1 MAYRMES
8 FKLVSERFE
17 ERRRTAEREAS
28 LRRAELEAKSEELR
42 KIDAALAKTG
52 MRIFE
57 TACAGGADVP
67 ARIKAIRHENE
78 QLIEERR
85 AILSALGYPADY
97 TDIKYACSACSD
109 TGFVN
114 CKMCEC
120 MRRELILEGFRAS
133 GLGRMI
139 DRQSFENFSLSYY
152 SDSPDTLQQMETNLE
167 MAKIF
172 AENSPP
178 KYDNLLLFG
187 DTGLGKTH
195 LSTAI
200 ARRVIERGYEVKY
213 ETVQSIIDD
222 FAHDQFRSDGR
233 SFEDRGRAYL
243 EAELLIIDDL
253 GTEMTNTFTVSVLYR
268 LLNTRINNGLSTV
281 ISTNLSQS
289 ELRSRY
295 TDRIA
300 SRVFGEFR
308 MMRFEGRDVRFQQ
321 LTEK

>member
-17 ERRRTAEREAS
+17 ERRRTAEREAAQ
-28 LRRAELEAKSEELR
+28 RREEIEAKSPEIR
-42 KIDAALAKTG
+42 VIDEALAKTG

-57 TACAGGADVP
+57 TACAGGEGVSEK
-67 ARIKAIRHENE
+67 IKSIRRENE
-78 QLIEERR
+78 QLLGER
-85 AILSALGYPADY
+85 AALLSALGYAPDY
-97 TDIKYACSACSD
+97 TDIRYACAVCSD
-109 TGFVN
+109 TGYVN
-114 CKMCEC
+114 CKMCAC
-120 MRRELILEGFRAS
+120 MRRELTLEGFRSS
-133 GLGRMI
+133 GLGRLI

-152 SDSPDTLQQMETNLE
+152 SDSRELLETMQSNLE
-167 MAKIF
+167 MAKEF
-172 AENSPP
+172 AESSPP

-222 FAHDQFRSDGR
+222 FAHDQFRSDGK

-253 GTEMTNTFTVSVLYR
+253 GTEMTNSFTVSVLYR
-268 LLNTRINNGLSTV
+268 LLNTRINNGRSTV
-281 ISTNLSQS
+281 INTNLSQKD
-289 ELRSRY
+289 LRARY

-300 SRVFGEFR
+300 SRIFGEFR
-308 MMRFEGRDVRFQQ
+308 PMRFEGRDIRFQQ
-321 LTEK
+321 L